1 MEKKRKGYQSSKAQV
16 EANKRYLER
25 HPEQRKKKRVGTLRS
40 ECKNFIKN
48 HATLEEIIELRE
60 LLSEREEFLN
70 LEQ

>member
-1 MEKKRKGYQSSKAQV
+1 MTEKRKGYKDQKDQI
-16 EANKRYLER
+16 EANRRYLDR
-25 HPEQRKKKRVGTLRS
+25 HPEQRKKNRVATLRS

-60 LLSEREEFLN
+60 LLSEREKLLN

>member
-1 MEKKRKGYQSSKAQV
+1 MTEKRKGYKDQKDQI
-16 EANKRYLER
+16 EANRRYLDR
-25 HPEQRKKKRVGTLRS
+25 HPEQRKKNRVATLRS